1 MSGALAR
8 NLLQFSTRPSPN
20 VHWQPL
26 DVSGQARTA
35 LMGHRPCVV
44 WLTGLSGAGKST
56 IANVVEKELYALGC
70 HTYLLDGD
78 NLRHGL
84 NRDLGFSEGDRVEN
98 IRRVGEVARLMVD
111 AGLIVLVA
119 FISPFRTE
127 RRMARSLVAEGE
139 FFEVY
144 VDTPLEV
151 AEARDPKGLYRK
163 ARRGEL
169 KNFTGVDA
177 VYEEP
182 ARPEMRIDTTRVSPP
197 RAAEMILDELRRA
210 GIIAG
215 GGTRR
220 ESDCGGIG

>member
-1 MSGALAR
+1 MNGALAR

-20 VHWQPL
+20 VHWQAL
-26 DVSGQARTA
+26 DVSREARTV

-98 IRRVGEVARLMVD
+98 IRRAGEVARLMVD

-151 AEARDPKGLYRK
+151 AEARDPKGLYRR
-163 ARRGEL
+163 ARAGEIRE
-169 KNFTGVDA
+169 FTGIDSPFDEPLDA
-177 VYEEP
+177 DLV
-182 ARPEMRIDTTRVSPP
+182 IDTTTTSVPGAVAAI
-197 RAAEMILDELRRA
+197 RALVRSGEA
-210 GIIAG
+210 GA
-215 GGTRR
+215 
-220 ESDCGGIG
+220 